1 MEWKTGE
8 QTHPDPSADKTQLRH
23 PSLLLRLVPSE
34 DRLDASALPRSNSR
48 TKGVQAA
55 QCETY
60 DLLEELVGEGDEGP
74 KGVESEGDPRAISS
88 SSDPTERDGR
98 ARRLT

>member
-74 KGVESEGDPRAISS
+74 RGSKVKEIRERSVLR
-88 SSDPTERDGR
+88 PTLLNETDEQED
-98 ARRLT
+98 